1 MRTQPAIVLVLSTVG
16 LFFVPGCDKPQDTL
30 QTLQK
35 EVSAYAAAPTDE
47 AAAKI
52 DQGFTRLDS
61 QIVKIRTDGN
71 TAEAGGLGQQRDAL
85 QTQYTAARMTAS
97 LLKAKEAA
105 ANVGKAFRKAG
116 EAFGQ
121 ALQDGS
127 TNND

>member
-1 MRTQPAIVLVLSTVG
+1 MRTQPAIAAAFLAG
-16 LFFVPGCDKPQDTL
+16 LLFSAPGCDKPQDTL

-52 DQGFTRLDS
+52 DEGFTRLDS
-61 QIVKIRTDGN
+61 QIAKIRADGK
-71 TAEAGGLGQQRDAL
+71 TAEAGSLGQQRDAL
-85 QTQYTAARMTAS
+85 QAQYTAARMTAS

-105 ANVGKAFRKAG
+105 ANVGKAFREAG